1 MKQKFDFIERVI
13 RSCVTIQQLENAYY
27 WGLEVIKKSG
37 IKQKERLELCS
48 LLTNIY
54 SKKYQQIV

>member
-1 MKQKFDFIERVI
+1 MQKFDFIERVI
-13 RSCVTIQQLENAYY
+13 RSCITIQQLESAYY
-27 WGLEVIKKSG
+27 WGIEVIKKSG
-37 IKQKERLELCS
+37 IKQKERVKLYS